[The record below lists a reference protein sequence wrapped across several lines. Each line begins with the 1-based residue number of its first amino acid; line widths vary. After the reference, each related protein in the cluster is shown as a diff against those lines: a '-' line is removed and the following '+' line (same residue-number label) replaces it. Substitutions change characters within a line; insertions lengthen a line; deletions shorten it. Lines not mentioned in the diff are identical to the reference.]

1 MKVLNNI
8 QLEAILD
15 SLKAKFPNKLP
26 TKTTTEVELARL
38 QGQQDVITIVTALLE
53 KDKGK

>member
-26 TKTTTEVELARL
+26 IKTTTEVELARL